1 MSLVNPILR
10 KNQNGF
16 LPDRATLSNIL
27 ALRKVLEGV
36 RNQNLPVVT
45 AFVGLRKAFD
55 SIKRGKLKILKAF
68 GIPEIIVNTIRL
80 LYDNAFRQVLS
91 FITSSLS
98 SLAYCRVIIALDYA
112 LRFTASNITK
122 RKPDL
127 R

>member
-16 LPDRATLSNIL
+16 LPDTATLSNIL

-55 SIKRGKLKILKAF
+55 SIKRGKLKILKAY

-91 FITSSLS
+91 FITCSLS
-98 SLAYCRVIIALDYA
+98 SLAYCRVIIALGYA

-122 RKPDL
+122 RKLDL

>member
-55 SIKRGKLKILKAF
+55 SIKRGKLKILKAY

-91 FITSSLS
+91 FITCSLS
-98 SLAYCRVIIALDYA
+98 SLAYCRVIIALGYA

-122 RKPDL
+122 RKLDL

>member
-55 SIKRGKLKILKAF
+55 SIKRGKLKILKAY

-91 FITSSLS
+91 FITCSLS
-98 SLAYCRVIIALDYA
+98 SLAYCRVIIALGYA
-112 LRFTASNITK
+112 LRFTASNITE
-122 RKPDL
+122 RKLDL

>member
-16 LPDRATLSNIL
+16 LPDTATLSNIL

-91 FITSSLS
+91 FITCSLS
-98 SLAYCRVIIALDYA
+98 SLAYCRVIIALGYA

-122 RKPDL
+122 RKLDL

>member
-45 AFVGLRKAFD
+45 TFVGLRKAFV
-55 SIKRGKLKILKAF
+55 SIKQGKLKILKAY

-80 LYDNAFRQVLS
+80 LYGNAFRQVLS
-91 FITSSLS
+91 FITCSLS
-98 SLAYCRVIIALDYA
+98 SLAYYRVIIALGYA
-112 LRFTASNITK
+112 LK
-122 RKPDL
+122 VH
-127 R
+127 

>member
-45 AFVGLRKAFD
+45 TFVGLRKAFV
-55 SIKRGKLKILKAF
+55 SIKRGKLKILKAY

-91 FITSSLS
+91 FITCSLS
-98 SLAYCRVIIALDYA
+98 SLAYYRVIIALGYA
-112 LRFTASNITK
+112 LK
-122 RKPDL
+122 VH
-127 R
+127 